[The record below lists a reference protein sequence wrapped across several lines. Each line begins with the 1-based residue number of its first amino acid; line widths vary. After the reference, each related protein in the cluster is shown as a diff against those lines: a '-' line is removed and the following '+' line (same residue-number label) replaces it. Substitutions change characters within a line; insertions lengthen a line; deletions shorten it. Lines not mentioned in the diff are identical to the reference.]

1 MRADRADVSWDTEK
15 SQWLVRIAVGEE
27 VIRRYCNLPRN
38 ASEADLRTAAQTT
51 LRDEGYELDG
61 AAILIE
67 QSKAA

>member
-61 AAILIE
+61 AAISIE